1 MKAKVNKSARK
12 HVFSKIYFD
21 PFLIL
26 EAAEIIANASADYEI
41 TIIGKTNIL
50 NSAQNKGQI
59 NTGIA
64 IKDHLSKITK
74 AAMECDYFYNPE
86 IGYIFITGPLTSIFL
101 NDLEG
106 KTLGAI
112 SAGPYGILRG
122 LGISPKET
130 TAHISALKK
139 GGYLLIVRGYHPG
152 LDTLGNLLGQRQKN
166 TQANFLIETL
176 NTN

>member
-1 MKAKVNKSARK
+1 MKVKVNKSARK
-12 HVFSKIYFD
+12 HVFSKIYFAS
-21 PFLIL
+21 FQIL
-26 EAAEIIANASADYEI
+26 EAAEIISNESADYEI

-64 IKDHLSKITK
+64 IKDRLSKITK
-74 AAMECDYFYNPE
+74 VAMECDYFYNPE

-122 LGISPKET
+122 LGISPKEA

-139 GGYLLIVRGYHPG
+139 GGYLLIARGYDPG
-152 LDTLGNLLGQRQKN
+152 LDTLENLLGSRTKKIHRL
-166 TQANFLIETL
+166 TS
-176 NTN
+176 

>member
-1 MKAKVNKSARK
+1 MKAQVNKSAHK
-12 HVFSKIYFD
+12 HVYSKIYFD
-21 PFLIL
+21 SFHVL
-26 EAAEIIANASADYEI
+26 EAAEIINNASADYELSI
-41 TIIGKTNIL
+41 LGKTNIL

-74 AAMECDYFYNPE
+74 VVMEYDYFYNPE
-86 IGYIFITGPLTSIFL
+86 IGYIFITGPLSSIFL

-122 LGISPKET
+122 LGISPKEA
-130 TAHISALKK
+130 TAHIKALKN
-139 GGYLLIVRGYHPG
+139 GGYLLIVRGYDDD
-152 LDTLGNLLGQRQKN
+152 LDILENILGIKERKIHGQ
-166 TQANFLIETL
+166 TS
-176 NTN
+176 

>member
-1 MKAKVNKSARK
+1 MKAKVSKSTHK

-21 PFLIL
+21 SFHVL
-26 EAAEIIANASADYEI
+26 EAAEIIINESSDYELSI
-41 TIIGKTNIL
+41 LGKTNIL
-50 NSAQNKGQI
+50 SSAQNKGQI

-74 AAMECDYFYNPE
+74 VVMECDYFYNPE
-86 IGYIFITGPLTSIFL
+86 IGYIFIIGPLTSIFL

-122 LGISPKET
+122 LGISPKT
-130 TAHISALKK
+130 ATAHIEALKK
-139 GGYLLIVRGYHPG
+139 DGYLLITRGYNNDIDALENILGIKARKIHG
-152 LDTLGNLLGQRQKN
+152 LTS
-166 TQANFLIETL
+166 
-176 NTN
+176 

>member
-1 MKAKVNKSARK
+1 MKAKIAKSAHK
-12 HVFSKIYFD
+12 HVFSKIYLDSFH
-21 PFLIL
+21 IL
-26 EAAEIIANASADYEI
+26 EAAEIITNESADYKLSI
-41 TIIGKTNIL
+41 LGKTNIL

-74 AAMECDYFYNPE
+74 VAMESDYFYNPE
-86 IGYIFITGPLTSIFL
+86 IGYIFIIGPLTSIFL

-122 LGISPKET
+122 LGIPPKEAT
-130 TAHISALKK
+130 SHIKALKK
-139 GGYLLIVRGYHPG
+139 GGYLMIVRGYDDD
-152 LDTLGNLLGQRQKN
+152 LDILENLLRTKACQIHGLNSQ
-166 TQANFLIETL
+166 LIH
-176 NTN
+176 

>member
-1 MKAKVNKSARK
+1 MKAKVTKSAHK
-12 HVFSKIYFD
+12 HVFSKIYLDSFH
-21 PFLIL
+21 IL
-26 EAAEIIANASADYEI
+26 EAAEIITNESADYELSI
-41 TIIGKTNIL
+41 LGKTNIL

-74 AAMECDYFYNPE
+74 VVMECDYFCNPE
-86 IGYIFITGPLTSIFL
+86 IGYVFVIGPLTSIFL

-122 LGISPKET
+122 LGISPKEA
-130 TAHISALKK
+130 TAHIEALKK
-139 GGYLLIVRGYHPG
+139 DGYLLIVRGYDDDLDILDNILGIKAGKIHG
-152 LDTLGNLLGQRQKN
+152 LTS
-166 TQANFLIETL
+166 
-176 NTN
+176 

>member
-1 MKAKVNKSARK
+1 MKAKVTKSAHK
-12 HVFSKIYFD
+12 HVFSKIYLDSFH
-21 PFLIL
+21 IL
-26 EAAEIIANASADYEI
+26 EAEEIITNESADYELSI
-41 TIIGKTNIL
+41 LGKTNIL

-74 AAMECDYFYNPE
+74 VVMECDYFCNPE
-86 IGYIFITGPLTSIFL
+86 IGYVFVIGPLTSIFL

-122 LGISPKET
+122 LGISPKEA
-130 TAHISALKK
+130 TAHIEALKK
-139 GGYLLIVRGYHPG
+139 DGYLLIVRGYDDDLDILDNILGIKAGKIHG
-152 LDTLGNLLGQRQKN
+152 LTS
-166 TQANFLIETL
+166 
-176 NTN
+176 